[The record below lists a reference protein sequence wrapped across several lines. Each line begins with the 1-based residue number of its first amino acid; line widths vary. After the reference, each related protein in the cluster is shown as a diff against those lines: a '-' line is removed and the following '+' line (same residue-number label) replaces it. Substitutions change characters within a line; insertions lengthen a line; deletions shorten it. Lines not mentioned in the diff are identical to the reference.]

1 MAKKEEKNVETKK
14 NNKKHVHEVVIKID
28 GEAWT
33 KALDQAFKKKQKT
46 AKVDGFRK
54 YLEIFMKNTL
64 VKSLYLS
71 MQLIVYYKMLILK
84 LWKSLS

>member
-28 GEAWT
+28 GEAWS

-46 AKVDGFRK
+46 AK
-54 YLEIFMKNTL
+54 L
-64 VKSLYLS
+64 VYP
-71 MQLIVYYKMLILK
+71 V
-84 LWKSLS
+84 